1 MPQPWKHPKLG
12 TYYYRKVVPAHLRAI
27 IGKTEI
33 RIPLSKDPREAKR
46 LYPDAATKAEAM
58 LSQAAGGRVHLSHQQ
73 IIALTGLW
81 YSRSLKA
88 HEAEPG
94 DPDEHD
100 LILGYLEDANDEG
113 EGFRRGT
120 VAKVL
125 AEDVDGLLA
134 SEALN
139 IDAASRASLEER
151 MFWLKVELHQTLI
164 RRARGDYRPPDTKLD
179 TFPTWEPPR
188 SPDAPRKPS
197 GLTFTSLLDAWK
209 IERKPNSK
217 TKYEWYRIMGLLAD
231 RLGHDDPTRV
241 TKADIVGWKAALLAS
256 GKSPKTVG
264 NHLMAAAALFAQAI
278 RNDQMTVNPAKG
290 VTLRGDK
297 GATKRLPYTDEDAK
311 ALLVAARGETG
322 ARRWVPWL
330 LAFTGARLE
339 EICQS
344 LVGDVRSEG
353 GIPYLDIN
361 ADDPG
366 KSLKNAGSARRVPLH
381 PAIIAEGFIEYVKGL
396 PSKPGGDKDSPL
408 FPDMAPDVFGRRGGN
423 ATKIIGRWVRRQGIT
438 DPRKAPNHSWRHR
451 FKDVCRNA
459 GVEKSVH
466 DALTGH
472 TSGEVGDKYGLGYSL
487 PTLAAAVGKLPSPAY
502 LEERNDG

>member
-1 MPQPWKHPKLG
+1 MPQPWKHPRLG
-12 TYYYRKVVPAHLRAI
+12 TYYFRKVVPAHLRAI

-46 LYPDAATKAEAM
+46 LYADAATKAEAM
-58 LSQAAGGRVHLSHQQ
+58 LSQAAGGPVHLTHQQ
-73 IIALTGLW
+73 IIALAGLW
-81 YSRSLKA
+81 YSRSVKA

-94 DPDEHD
+94 DPEVHD
-100 LILGYLEDANDEG
+100 LILGYLEDALDEG

-125 AEDVDGLLA
+125 AEDVDALLA
-134 SEALN
+134 SEGLN

-151 MFWLKVELHQTLI
+151 MLWLKVELHQALI
-164 RRARGDYRPPDTKLD
+164 RRTRGDYRPDAKLA
-179 TFPTWEPPR
+179 TFPTWEPPKAL
-188 SPDAPRKPS
+188 DAPRKSS

-209 IERKPNSK
+209 IERRPKEK
-217 TKYEWYRIMGLLAD
+217 TVYEWERIVGLLKEHV
-231 RLGHDDPTRV
+231 GHDDPGRLA
-241 TKADIVGWKAALLAS
+241 KADIVGWKDALLAS
-256 GKSPKTVG
+256 GKSAKTAN
-264 NHLMAAAALFAQAI
+264 NHLLTVSALFGLAVKNE
-278 RNDQMTVNPAKG
+278 RGMRENPAAGIMVNGKAN
-290 VTLRGDK
+290 
-297 GATKRLPYTDEDAK
+297 GAVKRLPYTDEDAR
-311 ALLVAARGETG
+311 ALLEAARGETG

-344 LVGDVRSEG
+344 LVSDVRSEA
-353 GIPYLDIN
+353 GIYYLDIN

-366 KSLKNAGSARRVPLH
+366 KSLKNSGSARRVPLH
-381 PAIIAEGFIEYVKGL
+381 PAIIAEGFLEYVKGL
-396 PSKPGGDKDSPL
+396 PKGSPL

-423 ATKIIGRWVRRQGIT
+423 ATKILGRWVRRQGIA

-451 FKDVCRNA
+451 FKDECRNA
-459 GVEKSVH
+459 GIEKSVH

-487 PTLAAAVGKLPSPAY
+487 PTLAAAVGKLQSPV
-502 LEERNDG
+502 